1 MNYKG
6 TKVPNHILICTTIPI
21 TFFGE
26 RPPQT
31 QGLEGGPNPNSGF
44 CTRCD
49 APKLDPRSPQEL
61 PRSSQDAPK
70 LPTRSHQELPRSPQ
84 DAPKLVPRSHQKVP
98 KLDTRCSQVG
108 HILICTTIPIT
119 FFWRKAPTDLW
130 FRGGVQAEFLFLDQ
144 V

>member
-1 MNYKG
+1 MHDH
-6 TKVPNHILICTTIPI
+6 TNHI
-21 TFFGE
+21 FW
-26 RPPQT
+26 RKAPQT

-108 HILICTTIPIT
+108 HILICTTIAIT
-119 FFWRKAPTDLW
+119 FFGRPPQTHGLEEGSNQNSGFCSRFDAPK
-130 FRGGVQAEFLFLDQ
+130 LDPRSPQ
-144 V
+144 ELPT